1 MKCVYHPDTDAA
13 GSCVSCGAGVCDACR
28 VMLAGKMYC
37 QPCADMVFAQQ
48 EAAKSAPRPAP
59 SQGPS
64 LVQPSLLPRAQA
76 PGAVTA
82 LVLGIVG
89 FIIWPL
95 GLILG
100 PLAINYA
107 NQARDAVAMNPM
119 LDGSGMA
126 TAGYVLGIVDTIF
139 GVLFVLYI
147 ILMFTCA
154 FIAVPF

>member
-1 MKCVYHPDTDAA
+1 MKCVYHPDRDAV
-13 GSCVSCGAGVCDACR
+13 GSCVSCGAGVCDTCK
-28 VMLAGKMYC
+28 VMLAGKLYC
-37 QPCADMVFAQQ
+37 QACADMAFAEQQ
-48 EAAKSAPRPAP
+48 AAKSTPRSTPTP
-59 SQGPS
+59 GPS
-64 LVQPSLLPRAQA
+64 LVQPSLLPRVQA

-82 LVLGIVG
+82 LVLAIIG
-89 FIIWPL
+89 FIIWPI
-95 GLILG
+95 GIICG

-107 NQARDAVAMNPM
+107 NQARDAIAASPM

-154 FIAVPF
+154 FAFPW